1 MTDFR
6 VNPRAMVRS
15 GRRWLT
21 LALKHPAVLSGIL
34 ATSLV
39 LGIRQVGGLQSLE
52 LLAFD
57 QMVRLRPSAGADP
70 RLLVVAITEDDIR
83 SQNRWPMSDQVVA
96 QLLAKLN
103 QYKPKVIGLDIYRD
117 VPQPPGQAALL
128 KQLQASNVMTVL
140 LLGDADNGGVPAPP
154 TAPSNQVSFSD
165 FVVDPDAVVRRNL
178 LFATTKNDQLYS
190 FALRL
195 SLQYLADQ
203 NLLFRVNPNDLQ
215 IGKAVFPV
223 LNPHAGS
230 YQALDDRG
238 YQVLLNYRSANNV
251 ARQVT
256 LTQVLKGEL
265 QPEWVKDKLVL
276 IGTTAPS
283 GKDLFLTPYNL
294 SATQQNPKTPGVLIH
309 AQMAS
314 QILGHVL
321 DGNSLLWYW
330 SEPGEMVWLWL
341 WAMMGGVLAWRFR
354 HPASLVFMIIAA
366 VGGLLCL
373 GFGILLQSGWV
384 PVVPAAIAL
393 ILSTAGVVV
402 YRLLH
407 DAFHDALTGLPNRA
421 LLMKQLQWLSN
432 PNQRLRLQRDQS
444 KAPTIA
450 VLFLGLDGFKAI
462 NDSFGHRLGDQ
473 LLVVTTD
480 RLKSCLQ
487 PDDQLARVG
496 GDEFA
501 ILRRNVQDPD
511 EVTYLA
517 DQLQRQVTLPIQL
530 NGQEVFSTASIGI
543 VLGRSDA
550 GYEPEDILRDA
561 HTAMYRAKASG
572 KARHEVFVTGMRVQ
586 VMTRLQLETDLR
598 RAIERQEFRLHYQP
612 LISLQTGK
620 IAGFEALVRWQHPER
635 GLVPPNDFIPVAEE
649 TDLIIPMG
657 QWITHEAC
665 RQLHLWQEKFPQ
677 EQPLIVSVNL
687 SGKQFSQP
695 DLVEQ
700 IEQTLQD
707 TGLDGRT
714 LKLEITESMA
724 MTDVESTIALLQR
737 LKALHLQL
745 SIDDFGT
752 GYSSLSYLHR
762 FPTNTIKVD
771 RSFVSRMGD
780 EGEDAQIV
788 QTIIILGHNLGMDIV
803 AEGVETAEQLAS
815 LRGLKCEYGQG
826 FFFSK
831 PLVAEAA
838 EALLQT
844 DPQW

>member
-1 MTDFR
+1 MMDFPFNFKGMIR
-6 VNPRAMVRS
+6 R
-15 GRRWLT
+15 GRRLLT
-21 LALKHPAVLSGIL
+21 LTLKHPALLTGIVV
-34 ATSLV
+34 TGLV
-39 LGIRQVGGLQSLE
+39 FSVREVGGLQSLE

-57 QMVRLRPSAGADP
+57 QMIRLRPSASADP
-70 RLLVVAITEDDIR
+70 RLLVVTITEDDIR
-83 SQNRWPMSDQVVA
+83 SQNRWPISDQVIA
-96 QLLAKLN
+96 QLLAKLD
-103 QYKPKVIGLDIYRD
+103 QYQPKVIGLDLYRD
-117 VPQPPGQAALL
+117 VPQQPGHETLL
-128 KQLQASNVMTVL
+128 KQLQSSNVTTVM
-140 LLGDADNGGVPAPP
+140 LLGDADTGSVPPPPGVTPDR
-154 TAPSNQVSFSD
+154 VGFSD
-165 FVVDPDAVVRRNL
+165 FVLDPDGVVRRNL
-178 LFATTKNDQLYS
+178 LFATGNNERYYS
-190 FALRL
+190 LALRL
-195 SLQYLADQ
+195 SLQYLADKQ
-203 NLLFRVNPNDLQ
+203 QPFRSDKEALY
-215 IGKAVFPV
+215 IGTTVFPA
-223 LNPHAGS
+223 LDKRAGS

-238 YQVLLNYRSANNV
+238 YQVLLNYRGNTV

-309 AQMAS
+309 AQMVS
-314 QILGHVL
+314 QILDRVL
-321 DGNSLLWYW
+321 DGKALLWYW
-330 SEPGEMVWLWL
+330 SEPGEIAWVWVWSMV
-341 WAMMGGVLAWRFR
+341 GGILAWRFR
-354 HPASLVFMIIAA
+354 HPGTLAFAIAVA
-366 VGGLLCL
+366 GGGLGCLC
-373 GFGILLQSGWV
+373 FGILLQSGWV

-393 ILSTAGVVV
+393 GLAPLGVVA

-421 LLMKQLQWLSN
+421 LFIKQLQWVIQYQPPSS
-432 PNQRLRLQRDQS
+432 QGVGASD
-444 KAPTIA
+444 APSIA
-450 VLFLGLDGFKAI
+450 VLFVGLDSFKAI

-473 LLVVTTD
+473 LLITTTD
-480 RLKSCLQ
+480 RLKACLHRT
-487 PDDQLARVG
+487 DQFARVG

-501 ILRRNVQDPD
+501 ILRRNVQDPA
-511 EVTYLA
+511 EVTHLA
-517 DQLQRQVTLPIQL
+517 DQLQRRMAPPIQL
-530 NGQEVFSTASIGI
+530 DGQDVFSSASIGI
-543 VLGRSDA
+543 VLGRSNADYA
-550 GYEPEDILRDA
+550 PEDILRDA
-561 HTAMYRAKASG
+561 HTAMHRAKASG

-649 TDLIIPMG
+649 TELIIPMG

-665 RQLHLWQEKFPQ
+665 RQLKIWQEQFPQ
-677 EQPLIVSVNL
+677 EQPLLVSVNL

-695 DLVEQ
+695 NLVEQ
-700 IEQTLQD
+700 IEQTLQE
-707 TGLDGRT
+707 TGLSGHS
-714 LKLEITESMA
+714 LKLEITESIA

-780 EGEDAQIV
+780 ESEDSQIV
-788 QTIIILGHNLGMDIV
+788 QTIILLGHNLGMDIV

-815 LRGLKCEYGQG
+815 LRTLKCEYGQG

-831 PLVAEAA
+831 PLVPEAA
-838 EALLQT
+838 EALLYS

>member
-1 MTDFR
+1 MTDFPFNFKGMIR
-6 VNPRAMVRS
+6 N
-15 GRRWLT
+15 GRRLLT
-21 LALKHPAVLSGIL
+21 LTLKHPALLTGIVV
-34 ATSLV
+34 TGLV
-39 LGIRQVGGLQSLE
+39 FGMREVGGLQSLE

-57 QMVRLRPSAGADP
+57 QMTRLRPSAGDDP
-70 RLLVVAITEDDIR
+70 RLLVVNITEDDIR
-83 SQNRWPMSDQVVA
+83 SQNRWPISDQVIA
-96 QLLAKLN
+96 QLLAKLD
-103 QYKPKVIGLDIYRD
+103 QYQPKVIGLDLYRD
-117 VPQPPGQAALL
+117 VPQQPGHETLL
-128 KQLQASNVMTVL
+128 RQLRSSNVTTVM
-140 LLGDADNGGVPAPP
+140 LLGDEDTGSVPPPPGVARDR
-154 TAPSNQVSFSD
+154 VGFSD
-165 FVVDPDAVVRRNL
+165 FVIDPDGVVRRNL
-178 LFATTKNDQLYS
+178 LLVNIENKRHYS

-195 SLQYLADQ
+195 SLQYLADRQ
-203 NLLFRVNPNDLQ
+203 LPFRSASEALQ
-215 IGKAVFPV
+215 IGPAVFPA
-223 LNPHAGS
+223 LDKRAGS
-230 YQALDDRG
+230 YQGLDDRG
-238 YQVLLNYRSANNV
+238 YQVLLNYRGNTV

-309 AQMAS
+309 AHMTS

-321 DGNSLLWYW
+321 DGKALLWYW
-330 SEPGEMVWLWL
+330 SEAGEIVWVWVWSMV
-341 WAMMGGVLAWRFR
+341 GGILAWRFR
-354 HPASLVFMIIAA
+354 HPGALALAIGVASS
-366 VGGLLCL
+366 GLCCLC
-373 GFGILLQSGWV
+373 FGILLQSGWV
-384 PVVPAAIAL
+384 PVVPTAIAL
-393 ILSTAGVVV
+393 GLATLGIVA

-421 LLMKQLQWLSN
+421 LFIKQLQWVIQHHHAFS
-432 PNQRLRLQRDQS
+432 RRFGSSD
-444 KAPTIA
+444 APSIA
-450 VLFLGLDGFKAI
+450 VLFVGLDGFKAI

-473 LLVVTTD
+473 LLVTTTD
-480 RLKSCLQ
+480 RLKACLHHA
-487 PDDQLARVG
+487 DQFARVG

-501 ILRRNVQDPD
+501 ILRHSVQDPA
-511 EVTYLA
+511 EVTHLA
-517 DQLQRQVTLPIQL
+517 DQLQREMALPIQL
-530 NGQEVFSTASIGI
+530 DGQDVFSSASIGI
-543 VLGRSDA
+543 VLGRSNLDYA
-550 GYEPEDILRDA
+550 PEDILRDA
-561 HTAMYRAKASG
+561 HTAMHRAKASG

-612 LISLQTGK
+612 LVSLQTGK
-620 IAGFEALVRWQHPER
+620 IAGFEALVRWQHPDR

-649 TDLIIPMG
+649 TELIIPMG

-665 RQLHLWQEKFPQ
+665 RQLKVWQEKFPQ
-677 EQPLIVSVNL
+677 EQPLLVSVNL

-700 IEQTLQD
+700 IETTLQK
-707 TGLDGRT
+707 TGLTGHS
-714 LKLEITESMA
+714 LKLEITESIA

-762 FPTNTIKVD
+762 FPTDTIKVD

-780 EGEDAQIV
+780 ESEDAQIV
-788 QTIIILGHNLGMDIV
+788 QTIILLGHNLGMNIV

-815 LRGLKCEYGQG
+815 LRTLKCEYGQG

-838 EALLQT
+838 EALLYS

>member
-1 MTDFR
+1 MTDLQFNFKGMIR
-6 VNPRAMVRS
+6 N
-15 GRRWLT
+15 GRRLLT
-21 LALKHPAVLSGIL
+21 LTFKHPALL
-34 ATSLV
+34 TSIVITGLV
-39 LGIRQVGGLQSLE
+39 LGMREVGVLQSLE

-57 QMVRLRPSAGADP
+57 QMIRLRPEAGADS
-70 RLLVVAITEDDIR
+70 RLLVVGITEDDIR
-83 SQNRWPMSDQVVA
+83 SQNRWPISDQVVA

-103 QYKPKVIGLDIYRD
+103 QYKPKVIGLDLYRD
-117 VPQPPGQAALL
+117 VPQLPGHERLL
-128 KQLQASNVMTVL
+128 KQLKSSNVTTVL
-140 LLGDADNGGVPAPP
+140 LLGDDDNGSVPPPPGVA
-154 TAPSNQVSFSD
+154 SDRIGFSD
-165 FVVDPDAVVRRNL
+165 FVIDPDAVVRRNL
-178 LFATTKNDQLYS
+178 LFVTTKNEKFPS
-190 FALRL
+190 FALQL
-195 SLQYLADQ
+195 SLQYLADKQ
-203 NLLFRVNPNDLQ
+203 LPFRSNSKALQ
-215 IGKAVFPV
+215 IGEAVFPV
-223 LNPHAGS
+223 LDPRSGGYRS
-230 YQALDDRG
+230 LDDRG
-238 YQVLLNYRSANNV
+238 YQVLLNYRSANHV

-256 LTQVLKGEL
+256 LTQVLRGEL

-314 QILGHVL
+314 QILSHVL
-321 DGNSLLWYW
+321 EGKALLWYW
-330 SEPGEMVWLWL
+330 SEPGEVLWL
-341 WAMMGGVLAWRFR
+341 WVWSMVGGILAWRFR
-354 HPASLVFMIIAA
+354 HPGVLVLVIAVTG
-366 VGGLLCL
+366 VGLGCLC
-373 GFGILLQSGWV
+373 FGILLQSGWV

-393 ILSTAGVVV
+393 VLATASVVA

-421 LLMKQLQWLSN
+421 FFMKQLQWVIKPHPHSSQTSGTLDVPS
-432 PNQRLRLQRDQS
+432 
-444 KAPTIA
+444 IA
-450 VLFLGLDGFKAI
+450 VLFVGLDGFKAI
-462 NDSFGHRLGDQ
+462 NDSFGYRLGDQ
-473 LLVVTTD
+473 LLVTTTD
-480 RLKSCLQ
+480 RLKTCLH
-487 PDDQLARVG
+487 PTDQLARVG

-501 ILRRNVQDPD
+501 ILRRNVQDPA
-511 EVTYLA
+511 EVTHLA
-517 DQLQRQVTLPIQL
+517 DQLQRQMTLPIKL

-543 VLGRSDA
+543 VLGCSDSD
-550 GYEPEDILRDA
+550 YKPEDILRDA
-561 HTAMYRAKASG
+561 HTAMHRAKASG

-586 VMTRLQLETDLR
+586 VMTRFQLEIDLR
-598 RAIERQEFRLHYQP
+598 RAVDRQEFRLHYQP

-657 QWITHEAC
+657 KWITHEAC
-665 RQLHLWQEKFPQ
+665 RQLTLWQVKFPK

-695 DLVEQ
+695 DLVES
-700 IEQTLQD
+700 IEQTLEE
-707 TGLDGRT
+707 TGLDGHS
-714 LKLEITESMA
+714 LKLEITESIA

-762 FPTNTIKVD
+762 FPTDTIKVD

-780 EGEDAQIV
+780 ESEDAQIV

-803 AEGVETAEQLAS
+803 AEGVETAGQLAS

-838 EALLQT
+838 EALLHS